1 MIDKEKLEKLLKE
14 IEQMSPEEY
23 KSKFLHLNGI
33 MDEETFD
40 KVIEYVNENSL
51 IDSDIVY
58 KDKLIHEKFIDVFHY
73 IDAIAEDYK
82 VPANSEWCEYFIYFS
97 YKEKNY
103 VWRIITGQG
112 SYYEIFTDTVG
123 DRNRCEI
130 KIDPT
135 IKFFKR
141 IDKC

>member
-1 MIDKEKLEKLLKE
+1 MTPK
-14 IEQMSPEEY
+14 EY
-23 KSKFLHLNGI
+23 KSQFLCLNGT
-33 MDEETFD
+33 MNEETFD
-40 KVIEYVNENSL
+40 EVIGYINKNNF
-51 IDSDIVY
+51 IDSNISY
-58 KDKLIHEKFIDVFHY
+58 RNKQLYEKFVDVFHY
-73 IDAIAEDYK
+73 IDAVAEDYK
-82 VPANSEWCEYFIYFS
+82 VPAESERYEDFIHFS

-130 KIDPT
+130 RIDPT

-141 IDKC
+141 IGKC

>member
-1 MIDKEKLEKLLKE
+1 MNNEKLEKLLKK
-14 IEQMSPEEY
+14 IDSMTPEEY
-23 KSKFLHLNGI
+23 ESQFLCLNGT
-33 MDEETFD
+33 MNEETFD
-40 KVIEYVNENSL
+40 EVIEYINKNNF
-51 IDSDIVY
+51 IDSNISYRNKQLYERFV
-58 KDKLIHEKFIDVFHY
+58 DVFHY
-73 IDAIAEDYK
+73 IDAAAKDYK
-82 VPANSEWCEYFIYFS
+82 VPAESERYEDFIYFS

-112 SYYEIFTDTVG
+112 SYYEIITDTVC